1 MTPLALIA
9 EDNAEQAYIFR
20 KALFMSGYQVE
31 VVNNGLAASTRL
43 EEIVPRIVV
52 LDLHLPGMSG
62 EKLLHQIRSDQRLKD
77 TKVFLI
83 TGDDGLAEKL
93 RDEAT
98 ITLLKPISFAQL
110 SMLATKFLPQTG
122 GFGGSSGSADSNAN
136 K

>member
-1 MTPLALIA
+1 MIPLALIA

-62 EKLLHQIRSDQRLKD
+62 EKLLHQIRNDARLKD

-122 GFGGSSGSADSNAN
+122 SFGSSSGPAGANAN

>member
-1 MTPLALIA
+1 
-9 EDNAEQAYIFR
+9 
-20 KALFMSGYQVE
+20 
-31 VVNNGLAASTRL
+31 
-43 EEIVPRIVV
+43 
-52 LDLHLPGMSG
+52 MSG
-62 EKLLHQIRSDQRLKD
+62 EKLLHQIRSDERLKD

-122 GFGGSSGSADSNAN
+122 SFVGSSGSASSDA
-136 K
+136 KE

>member
-1 MTPLALIA
+1 MIPLALIA
-9 EDNAEQAYIFR
+9 EDSAEQAYIFR
-20 KALFMSGYQVE
+20 KSLFMSGYQVE
-31 VVNNGLAASTRL
+31 VVDNGLAASARL
-43 EEIVPRIVV
+43 QEIVPRIVV

-62 EKLLHQIRSDQRLKD
+62 EKLVHQIHNDERLKD
-77 TKVFLI
+77 TKIFLI

-93 RDEAT
+93 RDVVT

-122 GFGGSSGSADSNAN
+122 SFEGSSGSGNAAEN

>member
-1 MTPLALIA
+1 MIPLALVA
-9 EDNAEQAYIFR
+9 EDSPDQAYIFR

-31 VVNNGLAASTRL
+31 VVNNGLDASSRL
-43 EEIVPRIVV
+43 QEIAPRIVV

-62 EKLLHQIRSDQRLKD
+62 EKLIHQIRSDERLKD
-77 TKVFLI
+77 TKIFLI

-93 RDEAT
+93 RDAAT

-122 GFGGSSGSADSNAN
+122 YFKDSQAT
-136 K
+136 

>member
-9 EDNAEQAYIFR
+9 EDNAEQSYIFR

-31 VVNNGLAASTRL
+31 VVNNGLAASARL
-43 EEIVPRIVV
+43 QEIVPRIVV
-52 LDLHLPGMSG
+52 LDLHLPGLSG
-62 EKLLHQIRSDQRLKD
+62 EKLLHQIRSDERLKD
-77 TKVFLI
+77 TKIFLI

-93 RDEAT
+93 RSDAT

-122 GFGGSSGSADSNAN
+122 SFESSSGPSPIGNR
-136 K
+136 

>member
-9 EDNAEQAYIFR
+9 EDSAEQAYIFR
-20 KALFMSGYQVE
+20 KSLFMSGYQVE
-31 VVNNGLAASTRL
+31 VVNNGLDASARL
-43 EEIVPRIVV
+43 QEIVPRIVV

-62 EKLLHQIRSDQRLKD
+62 EKLVHQIRSDERLKD
-77 TKVFLI
+77 TKIFLI

-93 RDEAT
+93 RDVAT

-122 GFGGSSGSADSNAN
+122 SFDESSGSVSSAGN